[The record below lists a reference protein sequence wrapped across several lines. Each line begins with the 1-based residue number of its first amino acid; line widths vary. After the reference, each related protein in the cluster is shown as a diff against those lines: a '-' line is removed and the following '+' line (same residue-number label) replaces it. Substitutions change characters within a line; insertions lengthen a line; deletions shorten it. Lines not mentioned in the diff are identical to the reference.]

1 MSLVGSPISS
11 PPGTS
16 YDHGRRVSGASI
28 ASLTL
33 PRNTSTYTSYYI
45 QPEEGNLSREEMT
58 EMYHALIKRETGAS
72 IKWTFLVEKTESNP
86 EHLKEEYSNLLQ
98 KMVSL
103 NDKKMKENTE
113 LGLELEAIAMKKHE
127 MDEEVSRLNKEIHQ
141 KHAKA
146 VHIIT
151 EKMRPHRLEMIK
163 LQEKLQWLERR
174 YKEVCQMSKENSEM
188 KDTYVLDDE
197 GDERNDFFI
206 LDEDHHSFN
215 EVFKTKGDTLELALE
230 NQVYADR
237 MDRYKNN
244 KTLAKVKME
253 KQLVSITHLKMKIN
267 EIMME
272 NESLLREKEISFS
285 EIEKMK
291 KEYKGIA
298 KELNQN
304 INLKLELE
312 EKN

>member
-58 EMYHALIKRETGAS
+58 EMYHALIKEKRELRKRNAQAQTNIVQYFRKHKMDLFSG
-72 IKWTFLVEKTESNP
+72 KTESNP

-141 KHAKA
+141 SKIIMMKSIFTNPEEETEKRSPQQKILSEHAKA

-188 KDTYVLDDE
+188 SKLSPYVHLNCYK
-197 GDERNDFFI
+197 GLFFF
-206 LDEDHHSFN
+206 L
-215 EVFKTKGDTLELALE
+215 
-230 NQVYADR
+230 
-237 MDRYKNN
+237 
-244 KTLAKVKME
+244 
-253 KQLVSITHLKMKIN
+253 
-267 EIMME
+267 
-272 NESLLREKEISFS
+272 EKERKIQ
-285 EIEKMK
+285 I
-291 KEYKGIA
+291 
-298 KELNQN
+298 N
-304 INLKLELE
+304 IFIIFNL
-312 EKN
+312 